1 MTGLYHLARL
11 NETWFRL
18 DEPLISAFVE
28 RWRLETHTFHMPFGE
43 CTITLQDVVYQLG
56 LSIDGQYVSGCLTE
70 FERYIQGGRLAWVWF
85 QELLG
90 VLPPADCI
98 DKFTVRCSWMQETF
112 GQIPDGADDAT
123 IQRDKF
129 GTRLHIRWLPYV
141 ARLEDMGGYNWGSA
155 TLSWLYRCMC
165 RVANRNVVKLAGPL
179 QLLQS
184 WIFWRFPGFRPAG
197 YDTVRWPLA
206 SSERGPRVAHWRL
219 RIDLLQADN
228 FTWMPYNT
236 PEVVQVVHP
245 EILEPRHMVLWRSV
259 TSLIYFAVIEW
270 HQVDRVLPQFDHVLR
285 FDVVPNP
292 SPSHDFL
299 DWWAQHGQRF
309 LSPELLLGDP
319 RAVPIPGEAL
329 QRGPGRVPDMDRVDD
344 VPDRRRV
351 ERRAR
356 VGTRRSGREWQWL
369 DQAMEAGEGRGRVRA
384 QRGRGGRRRPAGGRG
399 GQDDDD
405 GGDHG
410 GGDGRGD
417 HMSTDGG
424 DAGGIPGGVGGQEHG
439 TRGSGSLGG
448 DWYGSGV
455 GEDAGEGPS
464 GGARGAFSD
473 YFVGV
478 PSDDQTLH
486 ESQTWVSPSRLLS
499 DMLTSDGLD
508 VEFRSSHFLEEISVI
523 MQEDEAARQRQSAIG
538 PQSHLVVD
546 LNALPSG
553 MPHKPFALGGTP
565 PSAHLVG
572 PQVVTGPSG
581 PPPQTVGEFSRPPTL
596 VVQEEEAV
604 GDGADEDKLPVAD
617 RPRRVR
623 RA

>member
-70 FERYIQGGRLAWVWF
+70 FERYIQGGRLAW
-85 QELLG
+85 
-90 VLPPADCI
+90 
-98 DKFTVRCSWMQETF
+98 ETF

-123 IQRDKF
+123 IQRYARAYIIMLLGTQLFGDKF

-206 SSERGPRVAHWRL
+206 SRWSGYNLTSSERGPRVAHWRL

-270 HQVDRVLPQFDHVLR
+270 HQVDRVLPQFGGVQPLPR
-285 FDVVPNP
+285 STLNI
-292 SPSHDFL
+292 DFL
-299 DWWAQHGQRF
+299 MAKD
-309 LSPELLLGDP
+309 
-319 RAVPIPGEAL
+319 
-329 QRGPGRVPDMDRVDD
+329 
-344 VPDRRRV
+344 
-351 ERRAR
+351 
-356 VGTRRSGREWQWL
+356 
-369 DQAMEAGEGRGRVRA
+369 
-384 QRGRGGRRRPAGGRG
+384 GRGGDRWFPYTCSSGTSIGTATQIMSFGLMLFRIQARHMTFLIGGPSMVR
-399 GQDDDD
+399 DSC
-405 GGDHG
+405 H
-410 GGDGRGD
+410 R
-417 HMSTDGG
+417 SYYLV
-424 DAGGIPGGVGGQEHG
+424 IPGQF
-439 TRGSGSLGG
+439 L
-448 DWYGSGV
+448 YL
-455 GEDAGEGPS
+455 
-464 GGARGAFSD
+464 ARHFSEAQD
-473 YFVGV
+473 EFR
-478 PSDDQTLH
+478 
-486 ESQTWVSPSRLLS
+486 TWIGW
-499 DMLTSDGLD
+499 MMFQID
-508 VEFRSSHFLEEISVI
+508 VE
-523 MQEDEAARQRQSAIG
+523 
-538 PQSHLVVD
+538 
-546 LNALPSG
+546 
-553 MPHKPFALGGTP
+553 
-565 PSAHLVG
+565 
-572 PQVVTGPSG
+572 
-581 PPPQTVGEFSRPPTL
+581 
-596 VVQEEEAV
+596 
-604 GDGADEDKLPVAD
+604 
-617 RPRRVR
+617 
-623 RA
+623 